1 MSEKKNNPFKNS
13 EQSYSFHWNYK
24 DQLAIDRKEKE
35 KKSRRGLYIYVT
47 VLTAIL
53 LISFAALAA
62 TLAWYMQNPS
72 VLPDATE
79 PPEVPQATTPSPT
92 GPETTEPPTVSQGQP
107 STATVVEKIKASVVL
122 IEVGRS
128 DSAGSGTGFFVS
140 DDGYIATNYHV
151 VEGAMQIRVTLYDGT
166 VKNAELIGYRAED
179 DIAII
184 KIAGRK
190 YPPLAIGN
198 SDILMAGDVAI
209 AVGNPGGA
217 DGGWTTTKGIISATN
232 RILSVEEDAYFSE
245 MKMLQT
251 DAQVNPGNSGGPLC
265 NEKGE
270 VIGIITRKMNDY
282 EGMGYAIPITD
293 AMRTVNAILEGK
305 LYGFVSS
312 VSKSRPKI
320 GITGSEIVKGERFT
334 LDNKDYTA
342 PVSGFFVLEV
352 STNSGAYGKI
362 QVGDILCSVNGVTV
376 TGLES
381 FKNELYKCYVGQKVT
396 FELYRKGYKM
406 TVQITVGVS

>member
-62 TLAWYMQNPS
+62 TLAWYMQNQS

-190 YPPLAIGN
+190 YPTLAIGN

-270 VIGIITRKMNDY
+270 VIGIITRKMSDY